1 MASVLDKVKAK
12 REKEKQEEYRE
23 RQMRVESDISTNDN
37 KLCGLASKS
46 QWTPGRSGTGGSGHI
61 NPGSLK
67 KASRHGSIP
76 QLLDSNLQ

>member
-46 QWTPGRSGTGGSGHI
+46 Q
-61 NPGSLK
+61 
-67 KASRHGSIP
+67 
-76 QLLDSNLQ
+76 